1 MTDSNSSQAPSG
13 DDPAIVI
20 QGPMLIAAIGILA
33 SVNFMSILDMTIVT
47 VAVPHIAGSL
57 ATAPDEGTWTT
68 TSYAIAEAIMVPLT
82 GWLAQR
88 FGAVRVTMLS
98 ALGFGLFSA
107 LCGLSTTMGM
117 LVTCRVFQGLCG
129 GPLMPMSQT
138 LLLRVSPK
146 RFANL
151 AMGLWTMTT
160 ILAPVVGPILGGALS
175 DGPGWPWAFYINVPI
190 SIVCAT
196 LVWRMLGSRET
207 PTVRLPVDYF
217 GFVLLVI
224 WVGALQ
230 IMLDNGHDQDWFAS
244 PFIVT
249 LSIVAAIGFLAFL
262 IWELTAEFPI
272 VNLRVYRYG
281 GFGLAS
287 LAMAFTYGSFF
298 ASVVL
303 IPLWLQSNQG
313 YTATLAGE
321 VVAFNG
327 VFGVLIAP
335 IAAVSMSRVDPRLL
349 MSIGLVIVAG
359 ATLDRT
365 GFTPSMSF
373 DQFILPQL
381 AFGIGMPL
389 FFVPLMTI
397 SVAMVPAAETATAAG
412 LINFLRS
419 MSGAFATAIV
429 TSQWEDQAVRD
440 RALLVGRL
448 DHPADVLTKMS
459 AGGGQMGA
467 SLQQLSNLVDNQTV
481 MLATNQ
487 TFLYVGAVVA
497 CVAVGIWLLPKP
509 NGPVRVSVG
518 H

>member
-1 MTDSNSSQAPSG
+1 
-13 DDPAIVI
+13 
-20 QGPMLIAAIGILA
+20 
-33 SVNFMSILDMTIVT
+33 
-47 VAVPHIAGSL
+47 
-57 ATAPDEGTWTT
+57 
-68 TSYAIAEAIMVPLT
+68 
-82 GWLAQR
+82 
-88 FGAVRVTMLS
+88 
-98 ALGFGLFSA
+98 
-107 LCGLSTTMGM
+107 
-117 LVTCRVFQGLCG
+117 
-129 GPLMPMSQT
+129 
-138 LLLRVSPK
+138 
-146 RFANL
+146 
-151 AMGLWTMTT
+151 
-160 ILAPVVGPILGGALS
+160 
-175 DGPGWPWAFYINVPI
+175 
-190 SIVCAT
+190 
-196 LVWRMLGSRET
+196 
-207 PTVRLPVDYF
+207 
-217 GFVLLVI
+217 
-224 WVGALQ
+224 
-230 IMLDNGHDQDWFAS
+230 
-244 PFIVT
+244 
-249 LSIVAAIGFLAFL
+249 
-262 IWELTAEFPI
+262 
-272 VNLRVYRYG
+272 
-281 GFGLAS
+281 
-287 LAMAFTYGSFF
+287 
-298 ASVVL
+298 
-303 IPLWLQSNQG
+303 
-313 YTATLAGE
+313 
-321 VVAFNG
+321 
-327 VFGVLIAP
+327 
-335 IAAVSMSRVDPRLL
+335 MSRVDPRLL

-459 AGGGQMGA
+459 AGGGQVGA